1 MFYNKLKEINEDFDT
16 LRDERNEYKNR
27 LEQKERDMIKSD
39 SKIRALEKII
49 NTSSFKTPMHS
60 HIRTPMPSGSSTHST
75 NEKSSFASSST
86 NETPSVFRSTQRV
99 TANARTAMFANN
111 PLPPAPPPPL
121 PPQTPSSSAFSNR
134 TNSSSSNRF
143 QTPQRTN
150 FYQQQY
156 LQNIQA
162 SSIIKEAATPI
173 GNRRAQRRSKSAEMW
188 LDHRPPNS
196 AKIDT
201 VLQPKMERK
210 KSVSKL
216 ELSDTK
222 KSSKYVLTHQQ
233 QDEDG
238 EVVTNLIKGNIF
250 QSPSGGANVIFT
262 DVETLHVSEAPKP
275 VRKRQSEDHPIGD
288 RLEIEDRCAISIEG
302 HITNS
307 AKIGKIVK

>member
-1 MFYNKLKEINEDFDT
+1 MFYSKLKEINDDFDT
-16 LRDERNEYKNR
+16 LRDERNEFKSR
-27 LEQKERDMIKSD
+27 LEQKERETVKSD

-49 NTSSFKTPMHS
+49 NASSFKTPMHS
-60 HIRTPMPSGSSTHST
+60 SIRTPMPSGSSTHST
-75 NEKSSFASSST
+75 NDKSSFASST
-86 NETPSVFRSTQRV
+86 NETPSVFRSTQRA
-99 TANARTAMFANN
+99 TANSRAGMFANN

-162 SSIIKEAATPI
+162 SSTIKEAATPI

-275 VRKRQSEDHPIGD
+275 VRKRQSEDHPLGD
-288 RLEIEDRCAISIEG
+288 RLEIEDRCAIAIEG
-302 HITNS
+302 HMSSS